1 MDQIDLKIL
10 RILQKD
16 CMVSYKEI
24 ANQVG
29 LSYNPT
35 YERIRKMEEEG
46 IIQSR
51 VTILN
56 PSKIGIGI
64 FVYCNVTLKEQS
76 KQSLVDFEERVRAI
90 PEILEVVSMS
100 GAYDYMLKIAAPN
113 IDAYNK
119 FIMNELADIPNIGQY
134 HSNIVLSVVK
144 KTTEYPLYPKE
155 H

>member
-76 KQSLVDFEERVRAI
+76 KQSLMDFEERVRAI

-100 GAYDYMLKIAAPN
+100 GAYDYMLKIAAQN

-119 FIMNELADIPNIGQY
+119 FTMLLADIPNIGQY
-134 HSNIVLSVVK
+134 HSNIVLSTVK
-144 KTTEYPLYPKE
+144 KTTEFPLYPKE
-155 H
+155 G